1 MMPPRCTIRRA
12 PVTGWRSCGP
22 AHEDYD
28 GGEAMVEP
36 PVDEIVARIV
46 EAFHPRRIV
55 VFGSRARGGAGPD
68 SDLDL
73 LVEMESDEPPRDR
86 IRAVDALFARRRW
99 SMDLL
104 VYTPEEVRRF
114 KDVVGTILYTIE
126 REGRV
131 LYERQ

>member
-1 MMPPRCTIRRA
+1 MA
-12 PVTGWRSCGP
+12 
-22 AHEDYD
+22 
-28 GGEAMVEP
+28 EP
-36 PVDEIVARIV
+36 PVDEIVAKIV
-46 EAFHPRRIV
+46 DAFHPRRIV
-55 VFGSRARGGAGPD
+55 MFGSRARGQAGPE

-73 LVEMESDEPPRDR
+73 LVEMESDKPPRDR

-114 KDVVGTILYTIE
+114 RDMIGTVLYTIE